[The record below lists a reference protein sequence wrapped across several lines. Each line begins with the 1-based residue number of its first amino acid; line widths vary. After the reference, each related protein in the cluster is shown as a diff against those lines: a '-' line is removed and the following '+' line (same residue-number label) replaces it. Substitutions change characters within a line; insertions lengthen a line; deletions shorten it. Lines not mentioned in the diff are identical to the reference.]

1 MYKKT
6 LILLLLLCSCIIIFA
21 DPAWPD
27 SVLVHQPDGTNL
39 WVYDCGDEFYNWTES
54 TDGYPIVRNNGGI
67 FEYASI
73 ESKQLKPSGVKG

>member
-27 SVLVHQPDGTNL
+27 SVLVYQPDGTNL
-39 WVYDCGDEFYNWTES
+39 WVYDRGDEY
-54 TDGYPIVRNNGGI
+54 
-67 FEYASI
+67 
-73 ESKQLKPSGVKG
+73 